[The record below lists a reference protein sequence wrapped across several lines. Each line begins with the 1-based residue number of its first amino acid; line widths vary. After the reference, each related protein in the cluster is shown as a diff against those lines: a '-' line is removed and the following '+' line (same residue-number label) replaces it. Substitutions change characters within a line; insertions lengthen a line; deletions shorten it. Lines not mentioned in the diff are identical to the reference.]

1 VHTTSPYAG
10 SADGVIPGEYGRIV
24 DPFIALARASAVTSR
39 IKLGTGICLVPERNP
54 LLLAKEI
61 ATLDRY
67 SGGRFIFGIGAGWLR
82 EETEIMGADFEHR
95 WSQTRESIEAMK
107 QLWTQDEAEYHG
119 RYYDFPPVK
128 SLPKPAQSPHPP
140 VYLGGK
146 ARNVFRR
153 VVAYGDGW
161 MPNRTSAAEIRAGR
175 ASLDELA
182 ESAGRDPKSI
192 EIMAFGF
199 GNQFRTREEIEEL
212 ADAGADRITI
222 WLNNTEGDAAIAE
235 IEEIASAVL

>member
-1 VHTTSPYAG
+1 
-10 SADGVIPGEYGRIV
+10 
-24 DPFIALARASAVTSR
+24 
-39 IKLGTGICLVPERNP
+39 
-54 LLLAKEI
+54 
-61 ATLDRY
+61 
-67 SGGRFIFGIGAGWLR
+67 
-82 EETEIMGADFEHR
+82 MGADFEHR